1 MSQAQISTKSISLE
15 ERYTAFAKAARYI
28 EEKAGPSRMANCRIG
43 LVLGSGLGDYADTL
57 QNAVQIPYN
66 EIPGYP
72 CSTVKGHAGK
82 LVIGHLVNHP
92 EIYVVTMK
100 GRKHYYE
107 CLDMD
112 LVTFPIRVFKSLG
125 CKAVF
130 TTNATGGINENFK
143 VGDFMMIT
151 DQINMMPNPCLG
163 PNLAKHGSRFFDMG
177 TGYDPELQDC
187 LRDAAAATGVEL
199 KEGVYLAV
207 TGPSYET
214 PAEIRMFRSWGGD
227 NVGMSTAP
235 EIIVARHCGM
245 RCAAISCITNMAAG
259 VIKGHVLNHK
269 EVEEV
274 ARKRKP
280 MFKKLLSAS
289 IERINKAI
297 CPPCPPAEG
306 KPSNIAIATQ
316 CVLQPQEVNA

>member
-1 MSQAQISTKSISLE
+1 MSH
-15 ERYTAFAKAARYI
+15 
-28 EEKAGPSRMANCRIG
+28 CHIG
-43 LVLGSGLGDYADTL
+43 LVLGSGLGDYADEL
-57 QNAVQIPYN
+57 KNAVEIPYN
-66 EIPGYP
+66 KIPGYP
-72 CSTVKGHAGK
+72 CSTVVGHAGK
-82 LVIGHLVNHP
+82 LVIGHLPNHP

-125 CKAVF
+125 CEAVF
-130 TTNATGGINENFK
+130 TTNATGGINETFQ

-163 PNLAKHGSRFFDMG
+163 PNLAKHGQRFFDMG
-177 TGYDPELQDC
+177 TAYDPQLQDC
-187 LRDAAAATGVEL
+187 LRDAARESKVEL

-227 NVGMSTAP
+227 AVGMSTAP

-245 RCAAISCITNMAAG
+245 RCSAISCITNMAAG
-259 VIKGHVLNHK
+259 VIQGHVLNHK

-274 ARKRKP
+274 ARRKKP
-280 MFKKLLSAS
+280 MFKKLLTAS
-289 IERINKAI
+289 IEKIAAVLR
-297 CPPCPPAEG
+297 PAVQPNACCNSG
-306 KPSNIAIATQ
+306 KPSNIAKATQ
-316 CVLQPQEVNA
+316 SVLQLQEVDSKDK